1 MNILF
6 VHSIGRNKYG
16 GGEKWV
22 IAAAGGLM
30 DRGHR
35 VIVGGRSGSKL
46 LKAALER
53 GLEIVEFDILSD
65 ISLWQVFRVAAFLR
79 KVKIDVII
87 TKGRELFVAGLA
99 ARNGGKPLVLV
110 RHGSPLRSSF
120 RKHSFLH
127 RRLADGIITNTK
139 TIKDFFEGRRLVRK
153 GFARVIYNGL
163 ITDSDSL
170 PYDFSARFP
179 GRKIVLSAGR
189 LDVAKGY
196 LYLIDAITMLKDSR
210 DDLMFVVLG
219 EGKHLDRFVSC
230 ASKKGVSDL
239 ISFEGYADNVVPYLK
254 GCDMFILPSL
264 YEGMPNAVMEAM
276 AYGKAVIMT
285 RVNGAEELI
294 PDTGKGILIPPADAD
309 AIAGSVNRLAESE
322 EMREKMGGEA
332 ARFIKENFSVS
343 GMIDNI
349 ESYIEE
355 KLEEKSAVNR

>member
-35 VIVGGRSGSKL
+35 VIVGGRTGSKL
-46 LKAALER
+46 LKAAVER
-53 GLEIVEFDILSD
+53 GLEVVEFNILSD
-65 ISLWQVFRVAAFLR
+65 ISLWQVFRVSAFLR
-79 KVKIDVII
+79 RVKIDVII
-87 TKGRELFVAGLA
+87 TKGRDLFVAGLA
-99 ARNGGKPLVLV
+99 ASFGGRPLVLV

-127 RRLADGIITNTK
+127 RRLADGIITNTR
-139 TIKDFFEGRRLVRK
+139 TIKDFFEGRGLVRR

-163 ITDSDSL
+163 LTDNDSP

-196 LYLIDAITMLKDSR
+196 LYLIDAIAMLKDGR

-219 EGKHLDRFVSC
+219 EGKHHDRFVSC
-230 ASKKGVSDL
+230 AREKGVSGL
-239 ISFEGYADNVVPYLK
+239 IRFEGFADNVVPYIK

-276 AYGKAVIMT
+276 ACGKAVIMT

-294 PDTGKGILIPPADAD
+294 PDKGKGILIPPADAN
-309 AIAGSVNRLAESE
+309 AIADAVNRLAESD
-322 EMREKMGGEA
+322 EMREKIGVEA

-343 GMIDNI
+343 AMVDNI
-349 ESYIEE
+349 ESYIDE
-355 KLEEKSAVNR
+355 KLEEKSIEAR